1 MIDPEV
7 LRFFVEIS
15 TVGATA
21 LAALVGVKIGLNGM
35 KKDTHNIAT
44 DVQELK
50 VSLREAATQ
59 RADLDRRLAYV
70 EGEVGQIGH
79 TLARMEGI

>member
-1 MIDPEV
+1 MDADA
-7 LRFFVEIS
+7 LRFFAEIA
-15 TVGATA
+15 TVAGTA
-21 LAALVGVKIGLNGM
+21 LAALIGVKIGFNGL
-35 KKDTHNIAT
+35 KKDTHNIAC
-44 DVQELK
+44 DVGELK

>member
-1 MIDPEV
+1 MEPDA
-7 LRFFVEIS
+7 LRLFLEIG
-15 TVGATA
+15 TVAATA
-21 LAALVGVKIGLNGM
+21 LAALIGVKIGLNGM

-59 RADLDRRLAYV
+59 RADLDRRLAFV

>member
-1 MIDPEV
+1 MEPDA
-7 LRFFVEIS
+7 LRLFLEIG
-15 TVGATA
+15 TVAATA
-21 LAALVGVKIGLNGM
+21 LAALIGVKIGLNGM
-35 KKDTHNIAT
+35 KKDTHNTAL
-44 DVQELK
+44 DVKELK

>member
-1 MIDPEV
+1 MEPDV
-7 LRFFVEIS
+7 LRFFLEIG
-15 TVGATA
+15 TVAATA
-21 LAALVGVKIGLNGM
+21 LAALIGVKIGLNGM
-35 KKDTHNIAT
+35 KKDTHNTAL

>member
-1 MIDPEV
+1 
-7 LRFFVEIS
+7 
-15 TVGATA
+15 
-21 LAALVGVKIGLNGM
+21 M
-35 KKDTHNIAT
+35 KKDTHNIAC

>member
-1 MIDPEV
+1 MEPDALRLFLEV
-7 LRFFVEIS
+7 G
-15 TVGATA
+15 TVAATA
-21 LAALVGVKIGLNGM
+21 LAALIGVKIGLNGM

-50 VSLREAATQ
+50 VSLREAAAQ
-59 RADLDRRLAYV
+59 RADLDRRLAFV

>member
-1 MIDPEV
+1 MEPDT
-7 LRFFVEIS
+7 LRLLLEIG
-15 TVGATA
+15 TVAATA
-21 LAALVGVKIGLNGM
+21 LAALIGVKIGLNGM
-35 KKDTHNIAT
+35 KKDTHNIAC

-79 TLARMEGI
+79 TLARMEGV

>member
-1 MIDPEV
+1 MEPDA
-7 LRFFVEIS
+7 LRLFLEIG
-15 TVGATA
+15 TVAATA
-21 LAALVGVKIGLNGM
+21 LAALIGVKIGLNGM